1 MEQRLPATS
10 VAVPGAKYEVG
21 NPVSKVVN
29 PTNAQVNAPKNV
41 SITNKT
47 QFNITKSTQR
57 LPGGLNT
64 PLKSGNSENA
74 ILFG

>member
-21 NPVSKVVN
+21 NPVSKV
-29 PTNAQVNAPKNV
+29 VNAPKNV